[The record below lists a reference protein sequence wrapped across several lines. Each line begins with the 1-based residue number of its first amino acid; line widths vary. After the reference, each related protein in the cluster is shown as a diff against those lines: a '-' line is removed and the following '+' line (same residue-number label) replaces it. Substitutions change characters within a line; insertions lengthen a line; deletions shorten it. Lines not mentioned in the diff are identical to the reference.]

1 MQISP
6 FHCKNKCFM
15 VSEKQRH
22 EICGT
27 FQMLIV
33 FAQLLHTIFT
43 NSQFYCKG
51 MLEIHIRLNE
61 INATKLLINDLYNFL
76 RSALAP
82 NENIESV
89 FGNKRNSH
97 PSDHSIYHSM
107 RVLHHH

>member
-33 FAQLLHTIFT
+33 FAQFLHTIFT

-51 MLEIHIRLNE
+51 MLDSYTLE
-61 INATKLLINDLYNFL
+61 
-76 RSALAP
+76 
-82 NENIESV
+82 
-89 FGNKRNSH
+89 
-97 PSDHSIYHSM
+97 
-107 RVLHHH
+107 